1 MFAFKRTAVQLAK
14 AKLHRY
20 THTLALLETNGA
32 KLTPGSLSTITAAK
46 AINKPITALLVGPD
60 AKEAASEVATFA
72 GIDKVLIQS
81 DERYAHYLPEQVSPL
96 VVSLLKDEYTS
107 FVVPASSVGKG
118 VLPRAAALLDLQ
130 PLSDVTKVID
140 SATFVRPTY
149 AGNAILTVKSTDPI
163 VMTSIRSSAFPPAEE
178 KRSDAA
184 PVEEIAPVD
193 TDCKTVWVREELMK
207 SDKPDLASAKIVVS
221 GGRALK
227 DKATFEKLLNPL
239 AEKLGAAIGASRA
252 AVDAGYCDNS
262 LQVGQTGKI
271 IAPDL
276 YIGIGISGA
285 IQHLAGMK
293 DSRVIVAIN
302 KDEEAPIFKVADVG
316 IVGDIYEIVPELTEK
331 L

>member
-1 MFAFKRTAVQLAK
+1 MFAFKRAAVQINK
-14 AKLHRY
+14 ARLQRF
-20 THTLALLETNGA
+20 THTLALLETSGA
-32 KLTPGSLSTITAAK
+32 KLTPASLSTITAAK
-46 AINKPITALLVGPD
+46 EIKKPVTVLLVGPD
-60 AKEAASEVATFA
+60 AKEAASEAASFA
-72 GIDKVLIQS
+72 GIDKVLVQS

-96 VVSLLKDEYTS
+96 VVSLLKGEYSS
-107 FVVPASSVGKG
+107 FVVPASSMGKG
-118 VLPRAAALLDLQ
+118 VLPRAAALLDIQ

-140 SATFVRPTY
+140 ATTFTRPTY
-149 AGNAILTVKSTDPI
+149 AGNAILTVKSSDPI
-163 VMTSIRSSAFPPAEE
+163 VMTSIRSSAFPAAEE
-178 KRSDAA
+178 KKADAS
-184 PVEEIAPVD
+184 PIEEIAPVD
-193 TDCKTVWVREELMK
+193 ADCKTVWVREELMK

-227 DKATFEKLLNPL
+227 DKETFDKLLNPL
-239 AEKLGAAIGASRA
+239 AEKLGAAVGASRA
-252 AVDAGYCDNS
+252 AVDSGFCDNS

-302 KDEEAPIFKVADVG
+302 KDEEAPLFNVADVG